1 MDERLHHV
9 VVPVIVVVVID
20 RAVVVRGLGILV
32 DGDIAAG
39 VGSDEPEVPLVVL
52 QRRSVSVRV
61 LGAPVGVWREG
72 ARVVPGLAG
81 PFVRV
86 GPAVAIVVVVEGV
99 AQPVAVRIA
108 GEGVC
113 LLRLRPA
120 GCLIGVGPA
129 VIVVVVVLRQ
139 GGLAG

>member
-1 MDERLHHV
+1 MGERLHHL

-20 RAVVVRGLGILV
+20 RAVVVSGLWILV
-32 DGDIAAG
+32 DGDVAG
-39 VGSDEPEVPLVVL
+39 GMSSDEPEVTLVVL
-52 QRRSVSVRV
+52 QRGSVLVRV
-61 LGAPVGVWREG
+61 LGAPVGVRREG
-72 ARVVPGLAG
+72 AGVVPGLAG

-108 GEGVC
+108 GARVC

-120 GCLIGVGPA
+120 GCLVGVGPA
-129 VIVVVVVLRQ
+129 VVVIVVVLIQ

>member
-1 MDERLHHV
+1 MGERLHLDV
-9 VVPVIVVVVID
+9 VSPSAVVIGS
-20 RAVVVRGLGILV
+20 AVVVRGLGVLV
-32 DGDIAAG
+32 DGRLAAALS
-39 VGSDEPEVPLVVL
+39 SDEPEVPLVVL
-52 QRRSVSVRV
+52 ERRSVPVSVLR
-61 LGAPVGVWREG
+61 APVGVRLER

-86 GPAVAIVVVVEGV
+86 GPAVAVVVVVDGV

-120 GCLIGVGPA
+120 GCLVRVGPA
-129 VIVVVVVLRQ
+129 VVVVVVVLRQ

>member
-1 MDERLHHV
+1 MGERFHHL
-9 VVPVIVVVVID
+9 VVPVIVVAVNGST
-20 RAVVVRGLGILV
+20 VVVRGLGILV
-32 DGDIAAG
+32 DGDVVG
-39 VGSDEPEVPLVVL
+39 VLSSDEPEVPLVVL

-61 LGAPVGVWREG
+61 PGAPVGVRREG

-86 GPAVAIVVVVEGV
+86 GPAVAVVVVVEGV

-113 LLRLRPA
+113 LLLLRPA
-120 GCLIGVGPA
+120 DSLVSVGPA
-129 VIVVVVVLRQ
+129 VAVVVVVLRQ
-139 GGLAG
+139 GGLA

>member
-1 MDERLHHV
+1 MGERLHHG
-9 VVPVIVVVVID
+9 VVPVIGVVID
-20 RAVVVRGLGILV
+20 RAVVVSGLGILV
-32 DGDIAAG
+32 DGDIAG
-39 VGSDEPEVPLVVL
+39 GLRSDEPEVPMVVL

-61 LGAPVGVWREG
+61 LGAPVGVRREG

-86 GPAVAIVVVVEGV
+86 GPAVAVVVVVDGV
-99 AQPVAVRIA
+99 AQPVTVRIA
-108 GEGVC
+108 GAGVC

-120 GCLIGVGPA
+120 GCLLGVGPP
-129 VIVVVVVLRQ
+129 VVVVVVVLVQ

>member
-1 MDERLHHV
+1 MDERLHHE
-9 VVPVIVVVVID
+9 VVPVIVVVVKD
-20 RAVVVRGLGILV
+20 SAVVVRGLGILV
-32 DGDIAAG
+32 DGDLTG
-39 VGSDEPEVPLVVL
+39 GMSSDEPEVPLIVL

-61 LGAPVGVWREG
+61 RGAPVGVRREG

-108 GEGVC
+108 GAGVC

-129 VIVVVVVLRQ
+129 VVVIVVVLRQ
-139 GGLAG
+139 RGLAG